1 MRRRRA
7 ASHRRSHTQII
18 KGLKVQQLAR
28 CPPMDPPPFSRPVF
42 ASFLLASTPG
52 TEEKVTEKEREEN
65 ENIGNMYRSLS
76 LPSSQTCLPKFY
88 FLLFFLLSV
97 REIRERLPAAQM
109 SRAKKEKWTKK
120 IDIRARSSE
129 TRVKW
134 QFGLRRSAGVD
145 SLFSTGRRNVSGSG
159 S

>member
-97 REIRERLPAAQM
+97 REIRERLPPAQM
-109 SRAKKEKWTKK
+109 PAAGKKRRSGQKNRYSRKKFRDESEVA
-120 IDIRARSSE
+120 IRAA
-129 TRVKW
+129 T
-134 QFGLRRSAGVD
+134 L
-145 SLFSTGRRNVSGSG
+145 SGC
-159 S
+159 